1 MARKTIK
8 KNLAYDDQKQLYYVC
23 FNYGTNADGHRD
35 RRVRTFTD
43 LAEAELALEQFQ
55 KGLGGRVLC
64 DSSRLTLAEW
74 LEYWL
79 EEVIAPNRAYTTYY
93 CYRALIKNH
102 IVPALGRIR
111 LRQLEPWHIQKYY
124 AEKMREGRLDSNSV
138 HKHHILLHTA
148 LQLAFRQKILRENPV
163 ERVEAPREHPTR
175 QFYYTPEQLRDLF
188 REVEGSWLELVVKL
202 GAYLG
207 LRRGEICGLRWTD
220 VDFEHYVIRIRITRT
235 TAGDQVVE
243 KEPKTRNSI
252 RTLGIAGLEDLTNLL
267 HSIRQEQAE
276 RAATQPDYVDSGY
289 VLTDDK
295 GEPRHPNMVTWAF
308 RTFVER
314 HGLPPITVHGLRHT
328 FASLANSA
336 RIPLVDIGKALGHKD
351 VSITGRIYTHI
362 FDQTHQEV
370 LNTVAARIAAG

>member
-1 MARKTIK
+1 M
-8 KNLAYDDQKQLYYVC
+8 YDDQKGLYYVC
-23 FNYGTNADGHRD
+23 FNYGTNADGRRD
-35 RRVRTFTD
+35 RRAD

-55 KGLGGRVLC
+55 QGRGGRLLC
-64 DSSRLTLAEW
+64 DSSRLTLGEW

-93 CYRALIKNH
+93 CYRSVIKNY
-102 IVPALGRIR
+102 IVPALGCIH

-163 ERVEAPREHPTR
+163 EGVEAPREHPTR

-188 REVEGSWLELVVKL
+188 REVEDSWLELVVKL

-207 LRRGEICGLRWTD
+207 LRRGEIC
-220 VDFEHYVIRIRITRT
+220 
-235 TAGDQVVE
+235 
-243 KEPKTRNSI
+243 
-252 RTLGIAGLEDLTNLL
+252 
-267 HSIRQEQAE
+267 
-276 RAATQPDYVDSGY
+276 
-289 VLTDDK
+289 
-295 GEPRHPNMVTWAF
+295 
-308 RTFVER
+308 
-314 HGLPPITVHGLRHT
+314 GLRHT

-370 LNTVAARIAAG
+370 FNTVSARIKAG

>member
-8 KNLAYDDQKQLYYVC
+8 KNMAYDDQKKLYYVS
-23 FNYGTNADGHRD
+23 FNYGTDADGRRD

-55 KGLGGRVLC
+55 TGRGGRVLC
-64 DSSRLTLAEW
+64 NSSRLTLAEW

-102 IVPALGRIR
+102 IAPALGRIR

-175 QFYYTPEQLRDLF
+175 QFYYTPEQLRVLF

-220 VDFEHYVIRIRITRT
+220 VDFEHYVIHIRVTRT
-235 TAGDQVVE
+235 TAGNQVVE
-243 KEPKTRNSI
+243 KEPPLHPPGTAPTGS
-252 RTLGIAGLEDLTNLL
+252 RTLGL
-267 HSIRQEQAE
+267 HRQRLCADK
-276 RAATQPDYVDSGY
+276 RTGRTQTPQYGD
-289 VLTDDK
+289 
-295 GEPRHPNMVTWAF
+295 M
-308 RTFVER
+308 
-314 HGLPPITVHGLRHT
+314 GLPYFCQTPRPAAYHRPRPAPHLRQPGQQRPHPPGGYRQ
-328 FASLANSA
+328 S
-336 RIPLVDIGKALGHKD
+336 PGP
-351 VSITGRIYTHI
+351 
-362 FDQTHQEV
+362 
-370 LNTVAARIAAG
+370 

>member
-8 KNLAYDDQKQLYYVC
+8 KNLAYDDQKGLYYAC
-23 FNYGTNADGHRD
+23 FNYGTTADGRRD

-43 LAEAELALEQFQ
+43 LSAAELALEQFQ
-55 KGLGGRVLC
+55 QGGGGRVLR
-64 DSSRLTLAEW
+64 DASRLTLAEW

-93 CYRALIKNH
+93 CYRSLIKNH
-102 IVPALGRIR
+102 IVPALGAVR
-111 LRQLEPWHIQKYY
+111 LRQLEPWHIQEYY
-124 AEKMREGRLDSNSV
+124 AKKMREGRLDSNSV

-148 LQLAFRQKILRENPV
+148 LRLAFRQKILGENPV

-175 QFYYTPEQLRDLF
+175 QLYYTPEQLRDLF
-188 REVEGSWLELVVKL
+188 QAVEGSWLEPVVKL

-207 LRRGEICGLRWTD
+207 LRRGEICGLRWSD
-220 VDFEHYVIRIRITRT
+220 VDFEQGVIQIRVTRT
-235 TAGDQVVE
+235 TAGYRVVE
-243 KEPKTRNSI
+243 KQPKTSNSI
-252 RTLGIAGLEDLTNLL
+252 RTLGIAGLEDLTRLL
-267 HSIRQEQAE
+267 QTIRREQLELA
-276 RAATQPDYVDSGY
+276 RTQSHYTDSGY
-289 VLTDDK
+289 VLAD
-295 GEPRHPNMVTWAF
+295 GQGQPRHPNLVTWAF

-314 HGLPPITVHGLRHT
+314 RGLPPITIHGLRHT

>member
-8 KNLAYDDQKQLYYVC
+8 KNLSYDDKKQLYYVC
-23 FNYGTNADGHRD
+23 FNYGTDVEGHRD

-43 LAEAELALEQFQ
+43 LAEAEMALEQFQ
-55 KGLGGRVLC
+55 GGRGGRLPC
-64 DSSRLTLAEW
+64 DCSRLTLAEW
-74 LEYWL
+74 LDYWL

-93 CYRALIKNH
+93 CYHSLIKNH
-102 IVPALGRIR
+102 INPALGRIR
-111 LRQLEPWHIQKYY
+111 LRQLEAWHIQRYY
-124 AEKMREGRLDSNSV
+124 AQKMREGRLDSNSV

-163 ERVEAPREHPTR
+163 ERVEAPREHPAR

-188 REVEGSWLELVVKL
+188 REVEGDWLELVVKL

-207 LRRGEICGLRWTD
+207 LRRGEICGLRWSD
-220 VDFEHYVIRIRITRT
+220 IDFAHYVIRIRVTRT
-235 TAGDQVVE
+235 TAGDRVVE
-243 KEPKTRNSI
+243 KEPKTKNSI
-252 RTLGIAGLEDLTNLL
+252 RTLGIAGLDDLTRLL
-267 HSIRQEQAE
+267 HDIRREQLE
-276 RAATQPDYVDSGY
+276 LAALREDYRDSGY
-289 VLTDDK
+289 VLTDEN

-308 RTFVER
+308 RTFVKR

-336 RIPLVDIGKALGHKD
+336 RVPLVDIGKALGHKD

-370 LNTVAARIAAG
+370 LNTVAARIETG